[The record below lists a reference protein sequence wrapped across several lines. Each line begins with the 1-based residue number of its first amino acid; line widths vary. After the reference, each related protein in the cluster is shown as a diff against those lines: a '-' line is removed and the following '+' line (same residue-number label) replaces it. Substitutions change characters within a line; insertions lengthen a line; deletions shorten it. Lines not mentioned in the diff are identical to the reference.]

1 MIQVQETKLL
11 APTQKVKVEKQNK
24 NNRLPNEC
32 LKDDVWSTNVVGSM
46 LMWASYHCNP
56 WSIDD
61 RETAYALSLI
71 CPLYY
76 TPKTITEMSLDDL
89 ACPTVQIV
97 SQVQCMPI
105 TLHCSYVVDE
115 PALH

>member
-1 MIQVQETKLL
+1 MIQVRETKLL
-11 APTQKVKVEKQNK
+11 TPTQKVKVEKQNK

-32 LKDDVWSTNVVGSM
+32 LEDDVWSTNVVGSM
-46 LMWASYHCNP
+46 LMWVSCHRNL

-61 RETAYALSLI
+61 REMAYALSLI

-76 TPKTITEMSLDDL
+76 TPETITEMSLDDP
-89 ACPTVQIV
+89 ACPAVQIV

-105 TLHCSYVVDE
+105 TSHHSYVVDE

>member
-1 MIQVQETKLL
+1 MLQVRETKPL

-24 NNRLPNEC
+24 NDRLPNEC
-32 LKDDVWSTNVVGSM
+32 LEDNVWSTNMVSLM
-46 LMWASYHCNP
+46 LMWASYHRNP

-61 RETAYALSLI
+61 GEMAYALSLI

-76 TPKTITEMSLDDL
+76 TPETIAEMSLDDL

-97 SQVQCMPI
+97 SQVQYMPI
-105 TLHCSYVVDE
+105 TSYHSYIIDE
-115 PALH
+115 PVLH